1 MSAYSP
7 SEPYFVTSSVQNR
20 PNLAP
25 AGLTGEPA
33 PSMGGLDEETVTYSR
48 PCCPYGKQR
57 NGPRDWR
64 NLFKV

>member
-25 AGLTGEPA
+25 AELTGEPA
-33 PSMGGLDEETVTYSR
+33 PSMGGLHEETVTNSG
-48 PCCPYGKQR
+48 PHSPNGKQR
-57 NGPRDWR
+57 NGPRDWC